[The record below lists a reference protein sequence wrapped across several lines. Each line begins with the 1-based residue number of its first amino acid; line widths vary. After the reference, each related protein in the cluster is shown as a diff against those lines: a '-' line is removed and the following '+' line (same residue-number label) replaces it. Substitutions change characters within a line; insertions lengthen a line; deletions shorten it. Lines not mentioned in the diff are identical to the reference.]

1 MRYISLFS
9 HQPRDTQPT
18 PEEMASMGKLIEAG
32 LKAGWLIVTE
42 GTQIGS
48 KGTRVRNS
56 DGEISVVDGP
66 FAEAKEV
73 VGGYAILRA
82 DSKEEAIG
90 LCKIF
95 LKEIGGEGTCE
106 LHQLYEMPAGGKI

>member
-9 HQPRDTQPT
+9 HARRDAQPT

-48 KGTRVRNS
+48 KGTRVRNN

-82 DSKEEAIG
+82 NSKEEAIG
-90 LCKIF
+90 LCKTF
-95 LKEIGGEGTCE
+95 LKEIGGDGVCE
-106 LHQLYEMPAGGKI
+106 LHPLYEMPAGGTI